1 MGLNLKLS
9 VVLKSASSCKSK
21 IIDGFEIF
29 TFRIVRNYVSATK
42 KLMKKLVGFFLIAI
56 MFVTACG
63 PKPYYKTAKG
73 KKKQKYYND
82 IQYGGKSAS
91 QMKAP

>member
-1 MGLNLKLS
+1 
-9 VVLKSASSCKSK
+9 
-21 IIDGFEIF
+21 
-29 TFRIVRNYVSATK
+29 
-42 KLMKKLVGFFLIAI
+42 MKKVVGIFVIAVLF
-56 MFVTACG
+56 MAACG

-82 IQYGGKSAS
+82 IQFGGKSAS